1 MKIACLGWGAL
12 VWDPQNLPVE
22 AWHRDGPPMQLEFA
36 RLSDEGWIT
45 MVLVPRADR
54 AQCLWA
60 PIRAESLDEAC
71 AALAAREGIAPDNI
85 ERDVGYWSNEVASR
99 FLHSK
104 VVGDWAT
111 QKGLD
116 AVVWNALP
124 PRRVPT
130 SEHAVNALRS
140 LTGEQLRRA
149 EETIRQTHRQIDTPY
164 RRRIEAELSWTPIGT
179 L

>member
-12 VWDPQNLPVE
+12 VWDPQDLPVE

-36 RLSDEGWIT
+36 RLSDEGWLT

-54 AQCLWA
+54 AQCLWS
-60 PIRAESLDEAC
+60 PMRADSLADAR
-71 AALAAREGIAPDNI
+71 AALATREGIQPDKI
-85 ERDVGYWSNEVASR
+85 ERDVGYWSNEVESQ
-99 FLHSK
+99 FIPSK

-111 QKGLD
+111 QKGIE

-130 SEHAVNALRS
+130 SEHAVSALRS
-140 LTGEQLRRA
+140 LSGEPRRRA

>member
-60 PIRAESLDEAC
+60 PMRVNSVAEAL
-71 AALAAREGIAPDNI
+71 AALALREGISPDTV
-85 ERDVGYWSNEVASR
+85 ERDVGHWSKEAESK
-99 FLHSK
+99 FLQGK
-104 VVGDWAT
+104 IVGDWAT

-130 SEHAVNALRS
+130 SDHAVSALRS
-140 LTGEQLRRA
+140 LSGEELRRA
-149 EETIRQTHRQIDTPY
+149 EETIRQTHRQIVTPY
-164 RRRIEAELSWTPIGT
+164 RRRIEAELSWTPVGT

>member
-12 VWDPQNLPVE
+12 VWDPQDLPVE

-36 RLSDEGWIT
+36 RLSDEGWLT

-60 PIRAESLDEAC
+60 PMRADSLAEAR
-71 AALAAREGIAPDNI
+71 AALAAREGIQADSI
-85 ERDVGYWSNEVASR
+85 EREVGYWSNEVESQ
-99 FLHSK
+99 FLHGK
-104 VVGDWAT
+104 VVGDWAI
-111 QKGLD
+111 QKGIE

-130 SEHAVNALRS
+130 SEHAVSTLRS
-140 LTGEQLRRA
+140 LSGEQLRRA